1 MIDQEQAGLFR
12 NTNTR
17 PDYFPR
23 GTRIMAPDP
32 IGWWG
37 EVGTMLKYQYSPA
50 YSALESLQYDVD
62 ENFRPEEHL
71 DFDKENIPYLM
82 NAKSL
87 EHLQFLRNN
96 EVKQLAIKQDMRQ
109 VRWHSMLVGA
119 MADPLTWLIP
129 FSLAGKGIYAGVMSG
144 ARAGAGY
151 GILSETI
158 RAPFDPTNTSTE
170 TITNIAGGAVFG
182 GALGGVVRTPSA
194 ILRQRRA
201 VSRATKDSHDILN
214 KFETKVRTT
223 KFKVGDLAK
232 KYSVNF
238 KVGPLP
244 AKTLVKGEKPQPI
257 EVKGLDA
264 KKSKQVEDRIN
275 KAMDDSNNL
284 ITNAVADLV
293 KAIKNNFGSS
303 YGKFAQSI
311 VNNRNQIAFGSKGK
325 KPQPIPLAKYNRDT
339 NTVFIDDDALIK
351 SFNEKR
357 WTKPRMRGVK
367 PLPEETFQTPEE
379 WRNFVV
385 MHEVAHSTTKKMAKE
400 TTAKYENRINK
411 KALKMLD
418 EEQQIVKDNTPIKDE
433 YDLALP
439 NVIGNIVSTPY
450 RKAIQFVGKNK
461 KKLPQEIKRLFHMG
475 FADGGVLTKGMM
487 AGRSV
492 ISVQQLKGKAF
503 GLLGEVQ
510 YALENLHY
518 QQVRNLKVNRDV
530 EAPRGY
536 FGYKYRDKMW
546 TKPDGNTFGEFLE
559 RTITYYMLN
568 VSEATMK
575 GIDGVDLSFLRFNE
589 KTHFAGKPIT
599 KYEKE
604 ASQVIKDFFENYR
617 KEAMDAGL
625 FDMAKEVAQMK
636 KFRDRY
642 ITSRVNRLSKLIVDS
657 QTPSKKT
664 LKNTQYYRSRL
675 QDAEADLK
683 TLNKKIDDAEKQM
696 KDGKFTPPFEENYFS
711 RIWDTGFILKHKD
724 NFIKLVDESYK
735 AIPYKLIRDR
745 KTGVVRR
752 KEYDQDPVK
761 RRQRAEKFVDELLAG
776 DTVEDMSQIMAPLQV
791 AGLHPRNLNAPNW
804 FGYKDVDGEIWRMTD
819 FMITDP
825 MAVMRNYTFRVAP
838 KIEFKKMFGGTA
850 KEIQDSI
857 EARMTDD
864 GFDGEDIAKV
874 KTYFD
879 VLYRREV
886 GQVYD
891 RPLGAD
897 NEFSAN
903 VRALGTTTFLSD
915 SGRASIVDAGNA
927 VFQYGFKP
935 FQMAMERMVDRTAW
949 KASKATR
956 AIGSGITEKHV
967 LGTVSQKVVDNA
979 NTHPVTRTWGRARDS
994 FVDFSMDL
1002 NFLRPLT
1009 TYMKEMIGNF
1019 SQHDIIDKSL
1029 RYSQLTPFE
1038 KANLARHGIGEKQA
1052 RLIATQKKFF
1062 EQDVGKTRWYSNID
1076 KWQDQRAKDAFMA
1089 GHQTYIN
1096 LGSLT
1101 ATSADKFS
1109 LVDGQLYVKY
1119 RPFMAK
1125 FGYKPDPMTSAVGQ
1139 DMIRFQSGAM
1149 ALPFMFWNYGLAANQ
1164 KILQAGFDPT
1174 RPLSQRLFGA
1184 SMMIGLGYIIA
1195 SWRVPDYMWE
1205 KMSYSKRMARAVHLS
1220 GVTGMYSDLAYMA
1233 IHMTKGA
1240 GFKGPQNEFAMYNPD
1255 TYDAFMEPFGA
1266 GFGLLGDYGRG
1277 LTTMATDSIPK
1288 GLAQIPFPLQ
1298 YNMFIRDEV
1307 REMRRMLR
1315 NM

>member
-1 MIDQEQAGLFR
+1 MINQERFGLFKKDYE
-12 NTNTR
+12 R
-17 PDYFPR
+17 PNYFPR

-50 YSALESLQYDVD
+50 FSALESIRYDVD
-62 ENFRPEEHL
+62 PDFKPEEHL
-71 DFDKENIPYLM
+71 DFARENIPYLM

-96 EVKQLAIKQDMRQ
+96 EKKQMMIKQDMQQ

-119 MADPLTWLIP
+119 LADPMSWLIP
-129 FSLAGKGIYAGVMSG
+129 FSLAGKGIFAGVVSG

-151 GILSETI
+151 GVLSETL

-170 TITNIAGGAVFG
+170 TLLNIGGSTVFG

-194 ILRQRRA
+194 LLRQAKAVQRA
-201 VSRATKDSHDILN
+201 KKDSADILN
-214 KFETKVRTT
+214 KFESEVRNK
-223 KFKVGDLAK
+223 KFTVGELAK
-232 KYSVNF
+232 KYGVNI

-293 KAIKNNFGSS
+293 KAIRNNFGPS

-311 VNNRNQIAFGSKGK
+311 VNNRNQIAFGGKGK
-325 KPQPIPLAKYNRDT
+325 TPQPTPLGKYNSET
-339 NTVFIDDDALIK
+339 NTVFIDDTALIK

-357 WTKPRMRGVK
+357 WTKPRVKGVK
-367 PLPEETFQTPEE
+367 ALPEDAFQTPAE
-379 WRNFVV
+379 WRNFVL
-385 MHEVAHSTTKKMAKE
+385 MHEIAHKIVKRTKGE
-400 TTAKYENRINK
+400 STAKYENRINK
-411 KALKMLD
+411 KAIQLLD
-418 EEQQIVKDNTPIKDE
+418 EEQSLVRDNLPITDE

-450 RKAIQFVGKNK
+450 RKAIQFVGKTGI
-461 KKLPQEIKRLFHMG
+461 KLPQEVKKLFHMG

-487 AGRSV
+487 AGRSLT
-492 ISVQQLKGKAF
+492 SLQQLKGKAF
-503 GLLGEVQ
+503 GVLGEAQ

-518 QQVRNLKVNRDV
+518 QQIRNLKVDRTV

-536 FGYKYRDKMW
+536 FGYKYRDKLW
-546 TKPDGNTFGEFLE
+546 TKPDGKTFGEFLE
-559 RTITYYMLN
+559 RAVTYYMLN

-575 GIDGVDLSFLRFNE
+575 SIDGVDLSYLRFDFE
-589 KTHFAGKPIT
+589 KHFGRKIT

-604 ASQVIKDFFENYR
+604 ASEVIKDFFERYR
-617 KEAMDAGL
+617 KEALDAGL
-625 FDMAKEVAQMK
+625 FDLSKELVAMQK
-636 KFRDRY
+636 YRDRF
-642 ITSRVNRLSKLIVDS
+642 IRARVNRLQGLFDKAKQSKG
-657 QTPSKKT
+657 KGT
-664 LKNTQYYRSRL
+664 LKPPRYYERAL
-675 QDAEADLK
+675 ENAEAQL
-683 TLNKKIDDAEKQM
+683 TTIEKKIAELETTVKE
-696 KDGKFTPPFEENYFS
+696 GKFKPPFEENYFS
-711 RIWDTGFILKHKD
+711 RIWDTGFILKHRD
-724 NFIKLVDESYK
+724 NFVKLVEEAYK
-735 AIPYKLIRDR
+735 AVPYRFDRDI
-745 KTGVVRR
+745 KTGVV
-752 KEYDQDPVK
+752 KKINYDTTPK
-761 RRQRAEKFVDELLAG
+761 AIRERAEKFVDELLKG
-776 DTVEDMSQIMAPLQV
+776 DTVEDMSQVMAPLQV
-791 AGLHPRNLNAPNW
+791 AGLHPRNLNLPNW
-804 FGYKDVDGEIWRMTD
+804 FGYRDVDGEIWRITD
-819 FMITDP
+819 FIITDP
-825 MAVMRNYTFRVAP
+825 MAVMKNYTVRVAP
-838 KIEFKKMFGGTA
+838 KIEFKKMFNGTA
-850 KEIQDSI
+850 KQVQDFI
-857 EARMTDD
+857 ESRMADE
-864 GFDGEDIAKV
+864 GFDGEDISKV
-874 KTYFD
+874 KVYFD
-879 VLYRREV
+879 TLYRREV

-891 RPLGAD
+891 RPYGFD
-897 NEFSAN
+897 NEFAN
-903 VRALGTTTFLSD
+903 TTRALGTVTYLSD
-915 SGRASIVDAGNA
+915 SGRASLVDAGNA

-935 FQMAMERMVDRTAW
+935 FQMAMERMVDRTGW
-949 KASKATR
+949 KASKAVR
-956 AIGSGITEKHV
+956 ATASGIIEKHT
-967 LGTVSQKVVDNA
+967 LGTVSQRVVDNA
-979 NTHPVTRTWGRARDS
+979 NSHPVTSTYGRTRDAI
-994 FVDFSMDL
+994 VDFSMDL

-1009 TYMKEMIGNF
+1009 VFMKEMIGNF
-1019 SQHDIIDKSL
+1019 SQHDIIEKSL

-1052 RLIATQKKFF
+1052 RLIAGQKKHF
-1062 EQDVGKTRWYSNID
+1062 EQDVGKTRYYANMQ
-1076 KWQDQRAKDAFMA
+1076 KWTNEEAKDAFLGGM
-1089 GHQTYIN
+1089 QTYIN

-1119 RPFMAK
+1119 RPFMEK
-1125 FGYKPDPMTSAVGQ
+1125 FGIKPDPMTSSVGQ
-1139 DMIRFQSGAM
+1139 DMVRFQSGIM

-1174 RPLSQRLFGA
+1174 RPMSQRLFGA
-1184 SMMIGLGYIIA
+1184 SIMIALGYVVS
-1195 SWRVPDYMWE
+1195 SWRLPDYMWE
-1205 KMSYSKRMARAVHLS
+1205 NMSYSRRMARAVHLS

-1266 GFGLLGDYGRG
+1266 GFGLVGDYGRG
-1277 LTTMATDSIPK
+1277 FYTMATDSIPA
-1288 GLAQIPFPLQ
+1288 GLAKIPYPLQ